1 MGNRDL
7 QQVSKGKE
15 GEGREGRANK
25 IPGRPCCGYTEVL
38 GDLGGGGGGLW
49 AKECVGGLR
58 RDHRECGTNICSV
71 LVACPVLGQGW
82 RTTHVVQPLGTSRW
96 EGS

>member
-38 GDLGGGGGGLW
+38 GDLGGGG
-49 AKECVGGLR
+49 VG
-58 RDHRECGTNICSV
+58 CGPRNV
-71 LVACPVLGQGW
+71 
-82 RTTHVVQPLGTSRW
+82 W
-96 EGS
+96 EG